1 MKTLQD
7 FLIDISKRNF
17 FEIFTSI
24 WKPKN
29 KSMKK
34 IYLIVACMPFLLAM
48 TCDDDN
54 QVICTQE
61 AKAGLNI
68 TVKDAVT
75 NVILSTGV
83 TVTAQDGMYTETL
96 EVLDGDDSA
105 VFIGAWERQGTYIV
119 TVSKEGYQTFI
130 SSPIQ
135 VTADECHVIP
145 QLLNVALQPN

>member
-1 MKTLQD
+1 
-7 FLIDISKRNF
+7 
-17 FEIFTSI
+17 
-24 WKPKN
+24 
-29 KSMKK
+29 MKK
-34 IYLIVACMPFLLAM
+34 IILLLACTPFLLAT
-48 TCDDDN
+48 TCDEEDDI
-54 QVICTQE
+54 VCTQE

>member
-1 MKTLQD
+1 
-7 FLIDISKRNF
+7 
-17 FEIFTSI
+17 
-24 WKPKN
+24 
-29 KSMKK
+29 MKK
-34 IYLIVACMPFLLAM
+34 IFLVLACMPFLLAT
-48 TCDDDN
+48 TCDEDDD
-54 QVICTQE
+54 VYCTQE

-119 TVSKEGYQTFI
+119 TVSKEGYQTFT

-145 QLLNVALQPN
+145 QLLNVGLQPN